1 MGALYLTILHLI
13 ELDERFWRQTIC
25 RFHYLAFGD
34 AGLEDRN
41 SNPGRVWNRIPDD
54 VRDQIVDLALDET
67 DLSPGLSVS
76 GSCFESIPGDGKGIV
91 AVR

>member
-1 MGALYLTILHLI
+1 MGACEFCVSIPVSVKTDPETIPFSVLVPSL
-13 ELDERFWRQTIC
+13 
-25 RFHYLAFGD
+25 
-34 AGLEDRN
+34 
-41 SNPGRVWNRIPDD
+41 SP
-54 VRDQIVDLALDET
+54 IVDLALDET